1 MGRMVKLTLA
11 AAMAAGLVATTAAT
25 AVGSNTAAVRASSY
39 INRDTGMPTE
49 NPDVN
54 IPSNCTSPD
63 PADVQVLSPAGTAV
77 NNVHNDACLFAAD
90 GSVADGPATFESFG
104 VGGISACPD
113 PDLGGPRTAV
123 AHDHNGD
130 GRNEHCHLSGYQ
142 LRNAPGDF
150 EYHARLNNTT
160 TPGQQRVLF
169 CADPDTD
176 GCLDERIVAQVAV
189 GWVPPSTSS
198 PAG

>member
-1 MGRMVKLTLA
+1 MARMARLLAVAALA
-11 AAMAAGLVATTAAT
+11 AGTVAASAGS
-25 AVGSNTAAVRASSY
+25 AVGAHGPARASSY
-39 INRDTGMPTE
+39 INRDTGMATE
-49 NPDVN
+49 NSDVS
-54 IPSNCTSPD
+54 IPSNCASPD
-63 PADVQVLSPAGTAV
+63 SADLQALSPAGTTTR
-77 NNVHNDACLFAAD
+77 NVHNDACLFAAD

-113 PDLGGPRTAV
+113 PDGAGPRTAV

-142 LRNAPGDF
+142 LRNAPGDR

-169 CADPDTD
+169 CYDVDQD
-176 GCLDERIVAQVAV
+176 GCLDEAVVSQVAV
-189 GWVPPSTSS
+189 GWVPPSS